1 MQPASEPSG
10 DEDDV
15 LEPHR
20 GVLRAV
26 AEGAAGERRHRR
38 PRVLIDVVLLRS
50 GADIPILQVSNC
62 KIQPATIDWSSQMH
76 YVFKKADPPTSWSS
90 SSN

>member
-1 MQPASEPSG
+1 MPNGHVIHSYSSATYRVEDEVLQPAPEAAR

-38 PRVLIDVVLLRS
+38 PRVLIDVVLLRA
-50 GADIPILQVSNC
+50 GAYIPILQVSIG
-62 KIQPATIDWSSQMH
+62 K
-76 YVFKKADPPTSWSS
+76 
-90 SSN
+90 